1 MNFGRLM
8 TAMVTPFDD
17 NLEINMAE
25 TERLVNHLINQG
37 TDTIVVAGTTGES
50 PTLSNDEKILLFT
63 KVVEFAKGRVKVIAG
78 TGTNN
83 TKTSIEITKRAEQTG
98 IDGIML
104 VTPYYNK
111 PSQEGLYY
119 HFNAIANE
127 TKLPVMIYNIPSR
140 AGINITAETIIKLS
154 KTPNIFSV
162 KEASGDIVQMTEII
176 KNTDDDFYL
185 YSGDDKFNLP
195 VLAIGGYGS
204 VSVASHV
211 CGLEIKKM
219 IEDYLSG
226 NYKSAAQ
233 LHLKLI
239 SIFEGIFITSNPS
252 PIKELLNQIGLNVG
266 SVRPPLMKVNE
277 QQAEFLRNT
286 YKKIKSNC

>member
-8 TAMVTPFDD
+8 TAMVSPFDND
-17 NLEINMAE
+17 LEINLKE
-25 TERLVNHLINQG
+25 TEKLVNHLINQG

-50 PTLSNDEKILLFT
+50 PTLSNEEKILLFT
-63 KVVEFAKGRVKVIAG
+63 KVVEFAKGRAKVIAG

-83 TKTSIEITKRAEQTG
+83 TKTSIELTKRAEQTG
-98 IDGIML
+98 VDGIML

-119 HFNAIANE
+119 HFNTIANE

-140 AGINITAETIIKLS
+140 AGINVSAETIIKLS
-154 KTPNIFSV
+154 KTSNIFSV
-162 KEASGDIVQMTEII
+162 KEASGDIVQMSEII
-176 KNTDDDFYL
+176 KNTDDDFLL

-211 CGLEIKKM
+211 CGLEIKNM
-219 IEDYLSG
+219 IEHFFNGETKLAS
-226 NYKSAAQ
+226 Q

-266 SVRPPLMKVNE
+266 SVRPPLMKVSDE
-277 QQAEFLRNT
+277 QALFLRNT
-286 YKKIKSNC
+286 YQKLKSN